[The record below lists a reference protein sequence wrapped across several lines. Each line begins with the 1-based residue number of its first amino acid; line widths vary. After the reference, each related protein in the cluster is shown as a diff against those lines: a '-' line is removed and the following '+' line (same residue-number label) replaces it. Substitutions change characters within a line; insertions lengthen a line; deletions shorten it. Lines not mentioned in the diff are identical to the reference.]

1 MKTLLV
7 LRHAKAAHPESGSDH
22 DRPLTERGCRNA
34 VEAGTV
40 LARHALAV
48 DLILSS
54 TSERT
59 RQTVEH
65 LLPASG
71 LNCAPVFD
79 RELYHASVPQLL
91 SVIQALPEN
100 CLTVL
105 LVGHNP
111 GLSELVSVLTGWIPS
126 FPTAA
131 LVQLDLSI
139 DTWGEISEH
148 TRGQRQWLF
157 NPKDAT
163 GF

>member
-34 VEAGTV
+34 AEAGTV
-40 LARHALAV
+40 LARHAQAV
-48 DLILSS
+48 GRILSS
-54 TSERT
+54 TSVRT

-71 LNCAPVFD
+71 LTCASVFD

-91 SVIQALPEN
+91 SVIQAVPED
-100 CLTVL
+100 CSTVL

-131 LVQLDLSI
+131 LVQVDLDI
-139 DTWGEISEH
+139 DTWGEISEQ

-157 NPKDAT
+157 NPKDTA